1 MGGMAAQ
8 GQAAGRLGAASEAF
22 AIVCVISIKGH
33 KILININIY
42 SMEIVGIVNVEIEF
56 MMFRNFNVIS
66 VD

>member
-22 AIVCVISIKGH
+22 AIFCVISIKDH
-33 KILININIY
+33 KVLININIY
-42 SMEIVGIVNVEIEF
+42 SKEIVGVGNVEIEF
-56 MMFRNFNVIS
+56 IMFRNLNVIS